1 MKSELLT
8 QRVHGASAV
17 ARQKGTLSMLYV
29 QRLALQV
36 LPEVA
41 RVADQVSRRGAN
53 LGDQMRRAG
62 DSVGCNLWEG
72 VGQRRRKGLNRL
84 DDAMGSGREV
94 VFTLLQA
101 EARGLITPAGAGAR
115 VADQV
120 DRLVAVTFKLAA
132 SRRRRAS

>member
-1 MKSELLT
+1 
-8 QRVHGASAV
+8 
-17 ARQKGTLSMLYV
+17 MLYI

-41 RVADQVSRRGAN
+41 RLAEQVARRDAD

-62 DSVGCNLWEG
+62 NSVGCNLWEG
-72 VGQRRRKGLNRL
+72 IGQRQRKGLNRL

-94 VFTLLQA
+94 VFTLLLA
-101 EARGLITPAGAGAR
+101 EARGLVKPGTGAE
-115 VADQV
+115 VADRV